1 MSLPRRVL
9 DQKDLARP
17 DDAGFAVAR
26 GDLHARIEVYDVLAA
41 RRRVPVEVVLGSG
54 LTEDDPGSRQAL
66 RELAA
71 TPLLDPLDLDVA
83 KMRLAFGV
91 GVQIVYAHVFS
102 FESLIR
108 EW

>member
-54 LTEDDPGSRQAL
+54 LTEDDPGRRQAL

-71 TPLLDPLDLDVA
+71 APLLDPLDLDVA
-83 KMRLAFGV
+83 EVGLAFFV
-91 GVQIVYAHVFS
+91 CVQVMDAHGLLLGRRDS
-102 FESLIR
+102 
-108 EW
+108 